1 MQVGALA
8 GKYGARKVM
17 IVYGGGSVLRSGLLD
32 RVKQSLQKAGI
43 RYCEMGGVQPNLCL
57 LYTSP
62 SPRDVEESRM
72 PSSA

>member
-1 MQVGALA
+1 MTNDDIYEMTAIKNA
-8 GKYGARKVM
+8 IETNPA
-17 IVYGGGSVLRSGLLD
+17 SVHFNKMEKFAELW
-32 RVKQSLQKAGI
+32 VKQMKQQS
-43 RYCEMGGVQPNLCL
+43 ETCL